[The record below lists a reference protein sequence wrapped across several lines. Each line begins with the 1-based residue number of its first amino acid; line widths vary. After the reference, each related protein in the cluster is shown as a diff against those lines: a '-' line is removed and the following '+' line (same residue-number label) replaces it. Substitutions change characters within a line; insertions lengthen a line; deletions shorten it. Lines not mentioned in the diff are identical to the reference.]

1 MFWKRAAHLLIFSSL
16 IACAVCIE
24 KAFAKKRIVLTG
36 CSSGIGAEAALQ
48 LAKCGAEL
56 VIAAR
61 RAELLE
67 AVAKKCVAAGAVV
80 LAHLFIHSLM
90 RVAFGG

>member
-1 MFWKRAAHLLIFSSL
+1 M
-16 IACAVCIE
+16 
-24 KAFAKKRIVLTG
+24 LTG

-67 AVAKKCVAAGAVV
+67 AQAKKCVAAGAVACHAIV
-80 LAHLFIHSLM
+80 CDITKPADCKRLISESIAKLGGIGMLVSPYPLSFAH
-90 RVAFGG
+90 